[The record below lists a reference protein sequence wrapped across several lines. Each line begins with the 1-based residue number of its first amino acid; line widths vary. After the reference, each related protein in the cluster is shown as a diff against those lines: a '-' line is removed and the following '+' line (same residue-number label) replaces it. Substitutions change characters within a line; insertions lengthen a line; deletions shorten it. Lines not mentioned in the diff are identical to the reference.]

1 LSQPSL
7 GHGPIFPR
15 CFGVFGDP
23 VAHSRSPIMH
33 AAAFAA
39 LELPHR
45 YLPFHVSAG
54 RLGEAVRGAAA
65 LGFGGVNLTVP
76 HKQAA
81 LGLCDRLSDTAA
93 RIKAVNT
100 LCFRPD
106 PEGTTLEIHGHN
118 TDARGFLDALDEL
131 DGPPLRHATVL
142 GAGGASLAIV
152 DALLGAHPQL
162 ELTWVSRR
170 PDRIPTLVTAP
181 EAGERVRPCSW
192 KKLER
197 PRGELLI
204 NTTIVG
210 LAGGPEAFPVAID
223 LDGLEPRARVIDIV
237 YPRPAGGQLDRAA
250 LAGLSVQD
258 GMAMLLWQGVRALEL
273 WLDTVLPDHAIAA
286 MRTAL
291 YSS

>member
-1 LSQPSL
+1 MTAIL
-7 GHGPIFPR
+7 PR
-15 CFGVFGDP
+15 SFGVFGDP

-39 LELPHR
+39 LSLPHC

-81 LGLCDRLSDTAA
+81 LALCDHRSDTAE
-93 RIKAVNT
+93 RVGAVNT
-100 LCFRPD
+100 LRFVPNLD
-106 PEGTTLEIHGHN
+106 TGAIEIHGHN

-131 DGPPLRHATVL
+131 DGPPLRRATIL
-142 GAGGASLAIV
+142 GAGGASLAIA
-152 DALLGAHPQL
+152 DALLGAHPEL

-170 PDRIPTLVTAP
+170 PEHIPSLALANAT
-181 EAGERVRPCSW
+181 ERVRRCNW
-192 KKLER
+192 QELGT
-197 PRGELLI
+197 PRGELLV

-210 LAGGPEAFPVAID
+210 LAGGPEAFPVDIE
-223 LDGLEPRARVIDIV
+223 LDQLEPRARVIDIV
-237 YPRPAGGQLDRAA
+237 YPRPSGGLLDRAVA
-250 LAGLSVQD
+250 AGLTVQD
-258 GMAMLLWQGVRALEL
+258 GLPMLLWQGVRALEL
-273 WLDTVLPDHAIAA
+273 WLELVIPDHAVEA

-291 YSS
+291 YS